1 MRRGLAGGALLGMV
15 PDSSVP
21 EGLVSWLIKRQLRD
35 GARGLI
41 HALGREAGLRG

>member
-1 MRRGLAGGALLGMV
+1 MKRGLTGGALLRMV
-15 PDSSVP
+15 PDPFIP